1 MALIS
6 VCSVIDSPFRFW
18 LNIPA
23 SKSIIVTSPSL
34 KGDFAMKGFLV
45 AGVIC
50 LLGLCQGCTNSN
62 ETGSMNTSGSKNTR
76 DASGV
81 SVSNIQIIEYHL
93 EHRSYKEWV
102 ITGKIKN
109 NSSIAMGVEL
119 EYVCYDET
127 GWPVSGGT
135 WWDPEP
141 GKNVPA
147 GSTWPIK
154 NIFSHEGAIKKMTL
168 GIKSVRVWGD
178 KKSLPSKN

>member
-1 MALIS
+1 
-6 VCSVIDSPFRFW
+6 
-18 LNIPA
+18 
-23 SKSIIVTSPSL
+23 
-34 KGDFAMKGFLV
+34 MKGFLV

-81 SVSNIQIIEYHL
+81 SVSDIQIIEYHL

-168 GIKSVRVWGD
+168 GIKSVRVWGE